1 MSIWMMMLREIAYRK
16 LNFVLALAG
25 VSAAVGLLLGVLTC
39 LHLHDARSEEIAS
52 RKEAETEATMA
63 ALGSDVKKAMQR
75 LGFNATILP
84 KEQPLA
90 DWYALDYAT
99 KTMPESWASRLTQA
113 KGLVDRYQPR
123 LRQKLKWEKRQ
134 WTILV
139 VGLGKEN
146 ILDTSVCE
154 AAKLVDSIPPHS
166 CVVGYEL
173 HNALGLR
180 PEDEIAI
187 LGRVFRIAE
196 CETEL
201 GTKDDITIQM
211 NLADAQELVEKPGS
225 INEIMFVEHV
235 SVWGNLAEVRRKVA
249 DVLPD
254 CQVVEIASET
264 LSRAH
269 ARIKVAE
276 EAKASVNREREKR
289 ALLQAERMSAIMKL
303 VPLGSLVCACWI
315 GLLMY
320 QNVRDRALEI
330 GSLMAIGFRAGHVRT
345 LVVSKA
351 VFLGM
356 VGGVAGF
363 LIGTG
368 VAVLLAFRGDVG
380 LGLGFATAI
389 RYFGLAQAMGVV
401 TCLLGSWLPARAAA
415 AMDPAE
421 ILREE

>member
-1 MSIWMMMLREIAYRK
+1 MSIWRMMIREIAYRK
-16 LNFVLALAG
+16 LNFVLGLVG
-25 VSAAVGLLLGVLTC
+25 VSAAVGLLLGVLTS
-39 LHLHDARSEEIAS
+39 LHVHDARSEEIAA

-84 KEQPLA
+84 KDQSLG

-99 KTMPESWASRLTQA
+99 KTMPESWASRLKATVD
-113 KGLVDRYQPR
+113 LVDRYQPR
-123 LRQKLKWEKRQ
+123 LRQKIEWEEKQ

-139 VGLGKEN
+139 VGLGAEDV
-146 ILDTSVCE
+146 LDTSVCE
-154 AAKLVDSIPPHS
+154 AAKLVDPIPPHS

-180 PEDEIAI
+180 PEDEITI
-187 LGRVFRIAE
+187 LGRVFRIAK
-196 CETEL
+196 CEKEL

-235 SVWGNLAEVRRKVA
+235 SVWGNLAEVRRKLA
-249 DVLPD
+249 DVLPG

-276 EAKASVNREREKR
+276 EAKASVEREREKR
-289 ALLQAERMSAIMKL
+289 ALLRAERMSAIIKL
-303 VPLGSLVCACWI
+303 VPLGALVCACWI

-320 QNVRDRALEI
+320 QNVKDRAMEI
-330 GSLMAIGFRAGHVRT
+330 GSLMAIGFRAGDVRT

-351 VFLGM
+351 ALLGLA
-356 VGGVAGF
+356 GGFAGF

-368 VAVLLAFRGDVG
+368 VAVLLALRGGNG
-380 LGLGFATAI
+380 LGMGFATAV
-389 RYFGLAQAMGVV
+389 RYFGLALGAGVV

-415 AMDPAE
+415 ATDPAE
-421 ILREE
+421 VLREE